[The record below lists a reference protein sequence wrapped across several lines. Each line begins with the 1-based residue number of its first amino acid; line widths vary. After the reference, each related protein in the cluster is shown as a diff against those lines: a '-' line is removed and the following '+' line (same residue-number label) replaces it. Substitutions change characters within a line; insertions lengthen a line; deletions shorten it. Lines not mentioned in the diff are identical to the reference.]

1 MSGPHPSPGVAGRAG
16 GTGGVRH
23 ALDVRG
29 GGGGDGTGGDGGGS
43 GGGSGGGGGNPALR
57 ARLRLDAALAT
68 AVLTGFV
75 RDAVETS
82 GSTGVVVGLSGGVDS
97 SLAAALA
104 ARALGRERVHGL
116 LLPYRTSSAESATDA
131 RTVAEQLGI
140 GHRLIDISPMVDAY
154 FTVEPEADA
163 GRRGNK
169 MARERMT
176 ILYDQAK
183 KLGCLVLGTSNKTE
197 ILLGYSTV
205 FGDNAS
211 SLNPLGDLYKQ
222 QVWQL
227 AEHLALPPGVVAKRP
242 SADLWPG
249 QTDEGDFG
257 FSYPIADEVL
267 YLLFDRGLRPEEVVE
282 RGYDEAVVGRI
293 VELEQRFRFKRRLM
307 LIARLS
313 GSAINLDQEIPRD

>member
-1 MSGPHPSPGVAGRAG
+1 MIRREQVA
-16 GTGGVRH
+16 
-23 ALDVRG
+23 
-29 GGGGDGTGGDGGGS
+29 
-43 GGGSGGGGGNPALR
+43 
-57 ARLRLDAALAT
+57 ARLELNAELAS
-68 AVLTGFV
+68 AVLTSFI

-82 GSTGVVVGLSGGVDS
+82 RTAGVVVGLSGGVDS

-104 ARALGRERVHGL
+104 VRALGPERVHGF
-116 LLPYRTSSAESATDA
+116 LLPYRTSSPESVEDA
-131 RTVAEQLGI
+131 YAVARHLGVP
-140 GHRLIDISPMVDAY
+140 HREIDISPMVDAY
-154 FTVEPEADA
+154 FVTAEPGADP

-176 ILYDQAK
+176 ILFDQSK

-211 SLNPLGDLYKQ
+211 SLNPLGDLYKC

-227 AEHLALPPGVVAKRP
+227 SRHLGLPAQVIDKKP

-249 QTDEGDFG
+249 QTDEGDLG
-257 FSYPIADEVL
+257 FSYATADEVL
-267 YLLFDRGLRPEEVVE
+267 HLLFDLGLLPHEVVA
-282 RGYDEAVVGRI
+282 RGYDEPAVERI
-293 VELEQRFRFKRRLM
+293 VRLEQQFRFKRRLM

-313 GSAINLDQEIPRD
+313 GSAVNLDQEIPRD

>member
-1 MSGPHPSPGVAGRAG
+1 MIRREQVA
-16 GTGGVRH
+16 
-23 ALDVRG
+23 
-29 GGGGDGTGGDGGGS
+29 
-43 GGGSGGGGGNPALR
+43 
-57 ARLRLDAALAT
+57 ARLELNAELAS
-68 AVLTGFV
+68 AVLTSFI

-82 GSTGVVVGLSGGVDS
+82 RTDGVVIGLSGGVDS

-104 ARALGRERVHGL
+104 VRALGPERVHGF
-116 LLPYRTSSAESATDA
+116 LLPYRTSSPESVADA
-131 RTVAEQLGI
+131 HAVAGHLGVP
-140 GHRLIDISPMVDAY
+140 HREIDISPMVDAY
-154 FTVEPEADA
+154 FETAEPDADP

-176 ILYDQAK
+176 ILFDQAK

-211 SLNPLGDLYKQ
+211 SLNPLGDLYKC

-227 AEHLALPPGVVAKRP
+227 SRHLGLPGQVIDKKP

-249 QTDEGDFG
+249 QTDEGDLG
-257 FSYPIADEVL
+257 FSYATADEVL
-267 YLLFDRGLRPEEVVE
+267 HLLFDLGLLPHEVVA
-282 RGYDEAVVGRI
+282 RGYDEAAVERI
-293 VELEQRFRFKRRLM
+293 VRLEKQFRFKRRLM

-313 GSAINLDQEIPRD
+313 GSAVNLDQEIPRD